1 MQKQTSER
9 ILSIRK
15 IQDVGNWSYSLEK
28 TQGPREFERINL
40 IYGPNGSGK
49 TSLANLFFGLAHDWP
64 NEGERTWQ
72 RASFSVG
79 RGEGDSRETDCS
91 EDSIFSRVYVFTK
104 DMVAR
109 AHALTVD
116 DASMSTILT
125 LGKENVDREHR
136 IAQLKEELDVLRGE
150 KKEAEARVEKCQRG
164 VDDTVK
170 GFQHVVFVEL
180 EFHKGWKTKGSFNVS
195 TAESTLKRFIKEQAS
210 LGGASGNFE
219 SEVNETRSPDVVG
232 EEAFQHAREILSE
245 GQRDRLDVPVFIQ
258 KSIIEII
265 EQINQ
270 DICCIPNVVDVDT
283 LVTNPDA
290 SNWVQEGIE
299 HHKHSSRC
307 IFCGSTLTGELEE
320 LRAHFSN
327 EVEDLQRRLRGY
339 RTLLQ
344 SEIVN
349 VKELRDRLKL
359 LESKLN
365 NQSVVIGY
373 ISSYDEE
380 LENYLTWILSTV
392 RAIDKKLD
400 NVMRKSDDMI
410 VTHSIPNSQRL
421 SEWLSEYNESAAEQD
436 ALKQSAENDVI
447 RYYCAKYC
455 EPYLSAQDALE
466 NARGDLTSCSHEIK
480 SRDEELEQLANI
492 EGDPLPSAQS
502 LNVQVANLLGRDE
515 LKFEVEGKKY
525 RVTRNGSPAIR
536 LSEGEQTA
544 ITFIHFLQLIKVEL
558 DKGRSPI
565 VVIDDPVS
573 SLDERIQN
581 GVASLM
587 RDLVTGPHLY
597 PRVSASHAPSK
608 VAQLFVLTHSFEF
621 YRYLY
626 CSLPRDQ
633 ISGPMRAYEIL
644 ARCDSGVR
652 RPVLVDWFVDGKDA
666 KKRMEVFSSYHHAFG
681 LLGRA
686 ILRQIGVGIN
696 ATIDLQLLYPNLA
709 RRLLE
714 QFLAFKYPDFAL
726 NFSDGIAKAANEVR
740 DRCSTDLD
748 AVQAISTC
756 EGIILPATNVGS
768 HNRMP
773 TTIGMQSGEEFDNV
787 IKQVFYFIYL
797 VDESHFEGMCRALK
811 FSDSDRWR
819 LLPDG
824 VCQRHSNP

>member
-1 MQKQTSER
+1 MQKKAPER

-15 IQDVGNWSYSLEK
+15 IEDVGNWSYSPQE

-64 NEGERTWQ
+64 NEGARTWQ

-79 RGEGDSRETDCS
+79 RGENDSRETDCLD
-91 EDSIFSRVYVFTK
+91 DSIFSRVYVFTK

-116 DASMSTILT
+116 EASMSTILT
-125 LGKENVDREHR
+125 LGKENVDREQR
-136 IAQLKEELDVLRGE
+136 IVQLKEELDVQCGL
-150 KKEAEARVEKCQRG
+150 KKEADARIQKCKRDADRIVTDFQEAVFEALRV
-164 VDDTVK
+164 
-170 GFQHVVFVEL
+170 
-180 EFHKGWKTKGSFNVS
+180 HKQWRTKGSFN
-195 TAESTLKRFIKEQAS
+195 TTKAESILKRFIEEQVS
-210 LGGASGNFE
+210 LGGVNGNLE
-219 SEVNETRSPDVVG
+219 SEVNETRSPDVVD
-232 EEAFQHAREILSE
+232 EEAFHHAREMLSE
-245 GQRDRLDVPVFIQ
+245 GQRDRLDIPDFVQ
-258 KSIIEII
+258 RSIIEKIDR
-265 EQINQ
+265 INQ
-270 DICCIPNVVDVDT
+270 DICCVPNAVDVDT

-290 SNWVQEGIE
+290 SNWVQQGIE
-299 HHKHSSRC
+299 HHIDSSRC
-307 IFCGSTLTGELEE
+307 IFCGSTLTAKRLEE

-327 EVEDLQRRLRGY
+327 EVEDLQARLREY
-339 RTLLQ
+339 RALLQ
-344 SEIVN
+344 SEKAN
-349 VKELRDRLKL
+349 VERLKTDLKL

-373 ISSYDEE
+373 ISSYNEE
-380 LENYLTWILSTV
+380 LENYLTWISLAV

-410 VTHSIPNSQRL
+410 VTHNIPNSRRL
-421 SEWLSEYNESAAEQD
+421 SEWLSEYNESVAKQD
-436 ALKQSAENDVI
+436 ALKQSAEKDVI
-447 RYYCAKYC
+447 RYYCANYC
-455 EPYLSAQDALE
+455 ESYLAAQRVLKNVIE
-466 NARGDLTSCSHEIK
+466 DLVSYCRQIESIN
-480 SRDEELEQLANI
+480 EELAQLANI

-502 LNVQVANLLGRDE
+502 LNVQVADLLGRDE

-525 RVTRNGSPAIR
+525 RVTRNGNPAIR

-558 DKGRSPI
+558 DKGHSPI

-581 GVASLM
+581 GVASLI
-587 RDLVTGPHLY
+587 RDLVTGPNLY
-597 PRVSASHAPSK
+597 PSGSASRTTSK

-626 CSLPRDQ
+626 CSLPRDENF
-633 ISGPMRAYEIL
+633 GPMNAYEIL
-644 ARCDSGVR
+644 ARCDSDVR
-652 RPVLVDWFVDGKDA
+652 RPILVDWCVDGKGA

-686 ILRQIGVGIN
+686 ILGQIKVGIDV
-696 ATIDLQLLYPNLA
+696 TLDLQLLYPNLA

-714 QFLAFKYPDFAL
+714 QFLAFKYPDHAL
-726 NFSDGIAKAANEVR
+726 NFSDGIAKAAGEVR
-740 DRCSTDLD
+740 YRHSSDAD

-756 EGIILPATNVGS
+756 EGIILPATNAGS

-773 TTIGMQSGEEFDNV
+773 TTIGIQSSEPFENL

-797 VDESHFEGMCRALK
+797 VDESHFEGMCRALEL
-811 FSDSDRWR
+811 SDSLR
-819 LLPDG
+819 LLPNG
-824 VCQRHSNP
+824 VRQRHSNP

>member
-1 MQKQTSER
+1 MQKKAPER

-15 IQDVGNWSYSLEK
+15 IQDVGNWSYSPQK

-79 RGEGDSRETDCS
+79 RGESDSRETGCLD
-91 EDSIFSRVYVFTK
+91 DSIFSRVYVFTK

-125 LGKENVDREHR
+125 LGKENVDREQR
-136 IAQLKEELDVLRGE
+136 IAQLNKELDELHGE
-150 KKEAEARVEKCQRG
+150 KKEAGARVEKCQRDAEG
-164 VDDTVK
+164 AVK
-170 GFQHVVFVEL
+170 DFQEAVFEEL
-180 EFHKGWKTKGSFNVS
+180 RVHKQWRTKGSFNAS
-195 TAESTLKRFIKEQAS
+195 TAEAVLRGFIEEQAHRS
-210 LGGASGNFE
+210 EASGNFE

-232 EEAFQHAREILSE
+232 EEAFQHAREMLSE
-245 GQRDRLDVPVFIQ
+245 GQRDRLDIPDFVQ
-258 KSIIEII
+258 KSIIEKID
-265 EQINQ
+265 QINQ
-270 DICCIPNVVDVDT
+270 DIRCVPNVVDVDT

-290 SNWVQEGIE
+290 SNWVQQGIE
-299 HHKHSSRC
+299 HHKDSSRC
-307 IFCGSTLTGELEE
+307 IFCGSTLTAERLEE

-327 EVEDLQRRLRGY
+327 EVEDLQARLREY

-344 SEIVN
+344 SEKAN
-349 VKELRDRLKL
+349 VERLKTD
-359 LESKLN
+359 LEILENKLN
-365 NQSVVIGY
+365 NQFTVIEY

-380 LENYLTWILSTV
+380 LENYLTWISLAV
-392 RAIDKKLD
+392 CAINKKLD
-400 NVMRKSDDMI
+400 NVMQESCDM
-410 VTHSIPNSQRL
+410 VTVHSVPNSQRL
-421 SEWLSEYNESAAEQD
+421 SEWLNEYNESVAGQY
-436 ALKQSAENDVI
+436 ALKEKAADDVI
-447 RYYCAKYC
+447 RYYCSKYC
-455 EPYLSAQDALE
+455 EPYLSAQGALE
-466 NARGDLTSCSHEIK
+466 KAKIDLTSCSHKIE

-502 LNVQVANLLGRDE
+502 LNVQVADLLGRNE
-515 LKFEVEGKKY
+515 LKFEVQGKKY
-525 RVTRNGSPAIR
+525 RVTRNGNPAIR

-544 ITFIHFLQLIKVEL
+544 ITFVHFLQLIKVEL
-558 DKGRSPI
+558 DKGHSPI

-581 GVASLM
+581 GVASLI
-587 RDLVTGPHLY
+587 RDLVTCPCLCSKGG
-597 PRVSASHAPSK
+597 ASHAPSE

-633 ISGPMRAYEIL
+633 KWGPMRAYEIL
-644 ARCDSGVR
+644 SVCDSDVR
-652 RPVLVDWFVDGKDA
+652 RPVLAEWCVDGVNA

-686 ILRQIGVGIN
+686 VLEQKKIGVD

-714 QFLAFKYPDFAL
+714 QFLAFKYPDYAL
-726 NFSDGIAKAANEVR
+726 NFSEGVANAAGEVR
-740 DRCSTDLD
+740 SRYSTDLD

-773 TTIGMQSGEEFDNV
+773 TTVGIQSGESFKNL

-797 VDESHFEGMCRALK
+797 VDESHFEGMCRALE
-811 FSDSDRWR
+811 FSDSSR
-819 LLPDG
+819 LLPNG
-824 VCQRHSNP
+824 VRQRRSNP

>member
-28 TQGPREFERINL
+28 TKGPREFERINL

-109 AHALTVD
+109 AHALSVD

-125 LGKENVDREHR
+125 LGKENVDREQR
-136 IAQLKEELDVLRGE
+136 IAQLIEELDMRRGE
-150 KKEAEARVEKCQRG
+150 KKEVEARVEKCKG
-164 VDDTVK
+164 DVDGTVR
-170 GFQHVVFVEL
+170 GFQDAVFAAL
-180 EFHKGWKTKGSFNVS
+180 AFHKGWRTKGSFNAS
-195 TAESTLKRFIKEQAS
+195 MAESTLERFIKGQAS
-210 LGGASGNFE
+210 LGGESDNFE

-232 EEAFQHAREILSE
+232 EEAFQNAREILSE
-245 GQRDRLDVPVFIQ
+245 GQRDRLDIPVFVQ
-258 KSIIEII
+258 KSIIEEIG
-265 EQINQ
+265 QINQ

-290 SNWVQEGIE
+290 SNWVQQGIE

-307 IFCGSTLTGELEE
+307 IFCGSRLTSERLEE

-327 EVEDLQRRLRGY
+327 EVEDLQGRLRGY
-339 RTLLQ
+339 RARLQ
-344 SEIVN
+344 SEIAN
-349 VKELRDRLKL
+349 VEKLRDRLKL
-359 LESKLN
+359 LEKELN
-365 NQSVVIGY
+365 NQSTVIQY

-380 LENYLTWILSTV
+380 LENYLTWILSAV

-410 VTHSIPNSQRL
+410 VKHSIPDSQKL
-421 SEWLSEYNESAAEQD
+421 SEWLSEYNESVAEQD

-447 RYYCAKYC
+447 RYYCANYC
-455 EPYLSAQDALE
+455 ESYLAAQRALKDV
-466 NARGDLTSCSHEIK
+466 NGDLVSYCRQIESIN
-480 SRDEELEQLANI
+480 EELEQLANI

-502 LNVQVANLLGRDE
+502 LNVQVADLLGRNE
-515 LKFEVEGKKY
+515 LKFEVQGKKY
-525 RVTRNGSPAIR
+525 RVTRNGNPAIR

-544 ITFIHFLQLIKVEL
+544 ITFVHFLQLIKVEL
-558 DKGRSPI
+558 DKGYSPI

-581 GVASLM
+581 GVASLI
-587 RDLVTGPHLY
+587 RDLVTGPCFC
-597 PRVSASHAPSK
+597 SKGGASHAPSE

-633 ISGPMRAYEIL
+633 KCGPMRAYEIL
-644 ARCDSGVR
+644 SVCDSDIR
-652 RPVLVDWFVDGKDA
+652 RPVLAEWCVDGVNA

-686 ILRQIGVGIN
+686 VLEQKKVGIDV
-696 ATIDLQLLYPNLA
+696 TIDLQLLYPNLA

-714 QFLAFKYPDFAL
+714 QFLAFKYPDYAL
-726 NFSDGIAKAANEVR
+726 NFSEGVANAAGEVR
-740 DRCSTDLD
+740 SRYSSDLD
-748 AVQAISTC
+748 AAQAISTC
-756 EGIILPATNVGS
+756 EGIILPATNAGS

-773 TTIGMQSGEEFDNV
+773 TTVGIQSGESVKNL

-797 VDESHFEGMCRALK
+797 VDESHFEGMCRALE
-811 FSDSDRWR
+811 FSDSSR

-824 VCQRHSNP
+824 VRQRHSNP